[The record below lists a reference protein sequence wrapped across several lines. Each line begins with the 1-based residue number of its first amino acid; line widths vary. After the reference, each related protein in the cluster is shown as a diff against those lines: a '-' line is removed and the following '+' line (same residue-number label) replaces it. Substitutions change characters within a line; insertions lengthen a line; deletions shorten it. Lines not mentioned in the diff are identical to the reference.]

1 MNQPNQMQQKSINVK
16 LDEAAA
22 EGVYANM
29 FVTTFSPAEFIFD
42 FGRMMPGL
50 PHAKILSR
58 VITTPQKAKQ
68 LLNIL
73 EKNIES
79 FEKQFGEIKV
89 PGEKEDREI
98 GFKSV

>member
-1 MNQPNQMQQKSINVK
+1 MNQQKINVK

-22 EGVYANM
+22 EGIYANM

-42 FGRMMPGL
+42 FGRIMPGL

-68 LLNIL
+68 LMQML
-73 EKNIES
+73 EKNIET
-79 FEKQFGEIKV
+79 FEKQFGEIKI
-89 PGEKEDREI
+89 PGEKEEKEI
-98 GFKSV
+98 GFKSE